1 MRVNE
6 LGVHAMVAK
15 VDVAVYEVVVVV
27 TVVVLQYRRNLAS
40 LESSFGSFNCP
51 DSTSFSVSS
60 LLITL

>member
-40 LESSFGSFNCP
+40 LESSFGSSNCP

>member
-1 MRVNE
+1 
-6 LGVHAMVAK
+6 MVAK

-51 DSTSFSVSS
+51 DSTSLSVSS